1 MSIITISRGSYS
13 KGKEIAEK
21 VSARLDYECLSRDVM
36 LEASKEFNIPEIK
49 LIRAIHDAPGIL
61 DRLSHNKSKYSA
73 YVQMALIQHFRK
85 DNIVYHGLAGQFFVK
100 HIPHVLKV
108 RILADMEERIKL
120 EMAREGISYE
130 KAANI
135 LKKDDME
142 RHKWSQTLYGI
153 DTKDSS
159 LYDLI
164 INTRKITVDNAVEII
179 CCVVDLDQFKSTPES
194 QKALDDLALASE
206 VSALLIEHGLET
218 EVTAKDNIVTV
229 RLEAS
234 IKQEHLYREKI
245 EEIAGKID
253 GVKEVHFDI
262 VPS

>member
-1 MSIITISRGSYS
+1 
-13 KGKEIAEK
+13 
-21 VSARLDYECLSRDVM
+21 
-36 LEASKEFNIPEIK
+36 
-49 LIRAIHDAPGIL
+49 
-61 DRLSHNKSKYSA
+61 
-73 YVQMALIQHFRK
+73 MALVQHFRK
-85 DNIVYHGLAGQFFVK
+85 DNIVYHGLAGHFFVK

-108 RILADMEERIKL
+108 RIVADMEERIKL
-120 EMAREGISYE
+120 EMAREGISYD

-135 LKKDDME
+135 LKKDDTE
-142 RHKWSQTLYGI
+142 RHQWSQALYGI

-179 CCVVDLDQFKSTPES
+179 CCVVELDQFKTTPES

-206 VSALLIEHGLET
+206 VNAILIEHGLET
-218 EVTAKDNIVTV
+218 EVSSKGCIITV

-245 EEIAGKID
+245 EKIVGKID
-253 GVKEVHFDI
+253 GVKEIHFDI
-262 VPS
+262 VP